1 MTETDKPS
9 GVSVVPP
16 KTPVRTVT
24 VPDPTAG
31 RTAAGR
37 DVGKDAES
45 EPDDPDEAANDGLA
59 GSPWPAPSRSWPL

>member
-16 KTPVRTVT
+16 TTPVRTVT

-31 RTAAGR
+31 RASAGQ
-37 DVGKDAES
+37 DVVKDAES
-45 EPDDPDEAANDGLA
+45 EPDDPDKAAKDGLA
-59 GSPWPAPSRSWPL
+59 